1 MSAEVGLLAA
11 AGKWL
16 VYAVGGLAGYIWLD
30 TKSKIKKIEGRVED
44 TFTKQET
51 KDKVKESYDQLKH
64 EIDRQRD
71 EMKEILVMLR
81 EVSTAVNQLSRDM
94 AVLNALR
101 GQRDE
106 RDR

>member
-1 MSAEVGLLAA
+1 MSAEAGLLAVV
-11 AGKWL
+11 GKWM
-16 VYAVGGLAGYIWLD
+16 VWAIGAMAGYIWLD
-30 TKSKIKKIEGRVED
+30 TKNKLKKIEGRVED

-51 KDKVKESYDQLKH
+51 KDKVKESYDQLKN

-101 GQRDE
+101 GQYNE